1 MGPIRTGF
9 SSLGTHSVETAFERG
24 AAYGF
29 DFVESTMND
38 YDRGLLADEAAA
50 IRSLAADADLDVVV
64 HLPFGRDDLAVGSS
78 DDDARATSL
87 AALKACVRAAGD
99 VGAEKGVLHVE
110 ASSDAPHLLET
121 DGIAELVTTLVELD
135 GFARE
140 RGVELCA
147 ENMLRRPPRLPDLA
161 VLLGRPNLSLTLDT
175 GHARANGRDT
185 GRSRRSSRSTP
196 PTSPMSTSTTP
207 GGPPTSTAPSA
218 PETTTSRACSTP
230 FPTTGRGGSRSKSAP
245 KTTSTS
251 RSASGNSTNCSEPAK
266 SRCERS
272 GPRGR

>member
-29 DFVESTMND
+29 DFVELTMND

-121 DGIAELVTTLVELD
+121 DGLAELVTTLVELD

-147 ENMLRRPPRLPDLA
+147 ENMLRRPPRLSDLA
-161 VLLGRPNLSLTLDT
+161 VLLDRTDLSLTLDT
-175 GHARANGRDT
+175 GHARANGRDHGAVAAFVEEHAADISHVHLNDT
-185 GRSRRSSRSTP
+185 RGPSDEHRPFGAGDYDFAGLFDAFPDDWAGTLSLEVSTEDYEYI
-196 PTSPMSTSTTP
+196 
-207 GGPPTSTAPSA
+207 GI
-218 PETTTSRACSTP
+218 
-230 FPTTGRGGSRSKSAP
+230 SKR
-245 KTTSTS
+245 KLD
-251 RSASGNSTNCSEPAK
+251 ELL
-266 SRCERS
+266 
-272 GPRGR
+272 